1 MKLRFVKKAKLWL
14 PNIGVFEPEE
24 TVEVT
29 EEKGKQMLD
38 TGYFKEIK
46 KEIKEKKPKEIK
58 AMEDTDIMK
67 TEEKGV
73 EE

>member
-24 TVEVT
+24 IVEVT
-29 EEKGKQMLD
+29 EKKGKQMLN
-38 TGYFKEIK
+38 TGYF
-46 KEIKEKKPKEIK
+46 KEIKEKKPKEVK
-58 AMEDTDIMK
+58 AIEDTDIMK